1 MTIMPTVEF
10 NRYYRYEELVDLLK
24 SFEQEFPHLISL
36 DSIGQSYEG
45 RDILLVT
52 VTQKATG
59 PAESKPA
66 FWCDGNIH
74 ASEVSA
80 STAVLYLLHRLV
92 TGYGKEELITRC
104 IDTRA
109 LYLVPRVCP
118 DGAEWALSERPKII
132 RSSTRPYPYDEE
144 DPYGIEQEDVDGD
157 GRILQMRI
165 KDPNGNWKI
174 SEEEPRLLVRRDPA
188 EYGGEYYR
196 LLPEG
201 RIVNYDGFC
210 IRSRRRKEGL
220 DLNRNFPSRWRLEPQ
235 QKGAGPYPTSEPE
248 VRALVDAICKRPN
261 ICGAVTFH
269 TFSGVHLR
277 PPSAGPD
284 DELPAEDL
292 WVYQRFG
299 EKGKE
304 LTGYPAIANY
314 HEFRYHPREV
324 ITGVFDDWMYEHR
337 GVYAWTTELWS
348 PQRQAGITEYQYID
362 WFREHPVEHDKL
374 LLKWSDEVLGGKG
387 YVDWYKFDH
396 PQLGE
401 VELGGWD
408 AMYAWRNPPPQ
419 FLEKEVAPHSDW
431 IIWQALASPKLEIHA
446 TQVIGEGSGK
456 ERVSVVRMVV
466 DNTGWLPT
474 YVTKLAKEK
483 KLTRGVI
490 AEIELSPNL
499 ELLSGKLREEGP
511 ELEGRSLLPV
521 MGFGWLTEGT
531 DHRHVFQWTVKGEG
545 KVKLQAFH
553 ERAGKV
559 SAEVET

>member
-1 MTIMPTVEF
+1 
-10 NRYYRYEELVDLLK
+10 
-24 SFEQEFPHLISL
+24 
-36 DSIGQSYEG
+36 
-45 RDILLVT
+45 
-52 VTQKATG
+52 
-59 PAESKPA
+59 
-66 FWCDGNIH
+66 
-74 ASEVSA
+74 
-80 STAVLYLLHRLV
+80 
-92 TGYGKEELITRC
+92 
-104 IDTRA
+104 
-109 LYLVPRVCP
+109 
-118 DGAEWALSERPKII
+118 
-132 RSSTRPYPYDEE
+132 
-144 DPYGIEQEDVDGD
+144 
-157 GRILQMRI
+157 
-165 KDPNGNWKI
+165 
-174 SEEEPRLLVRRDPA
+174 
-188 EYGGEYYR
+188 
-196 LLPEG
+196 
-201 RIVNYDGFC
+201 
-210 IRSRRRKEGL
+210 
-220 DLNRNFPSRWRLEPQ
+220 
-235 QKGAGPYPTSEPE
+235 
-248 VRALVDAICKRPN
+248 
-261 ICGAVTFH
+261 
-269 TFSGVHLR
+269 
-277 PPSAGPD
+277 
-284 DELPAEDL
+284 
-292 WVYQRFG
+292 
-299 EKGKE
+299 
-304 LTGYPAIANY
+304 
-314 HEFRYHPREV
+314 
-324 ITGVFDDWMYEHR
+324 
-337 GVYAWTTELWS
+337 
-348 PQRQAGITEYQYID
+348 
-362 WFREHPVEHDKL
+362 
-374 LLKWSDEVLGGKG
+374 
-387 YVDWYKFDH
+387 